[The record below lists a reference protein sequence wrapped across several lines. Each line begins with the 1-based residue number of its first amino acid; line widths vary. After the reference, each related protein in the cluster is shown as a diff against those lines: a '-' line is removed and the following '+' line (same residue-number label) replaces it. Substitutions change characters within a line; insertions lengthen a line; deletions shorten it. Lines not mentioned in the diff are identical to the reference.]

1 MSKATPAAPIPIPAE
16 AGESLPASIAR
27 TVIAPSFVNARTI
40 ETLVNV
46 EGVELPA
53 LIDALGTQTSAVA
66 SNNLNRPAAVL
77 TAQAHTLDALFNS
90 LARLAFKN
98 TGNLEAFDRIM
109 RLALRAQAQTRETAA
124 AIGVLKNPP
133 TLIARQTNVA
143 HGPQQVNNGQPALSP
158 PSAPNELLETPAHGE
173 RLDGAASS
181 ETNRSDPSVAT
192 VGAGH
197 GADHARG

>member
-1 MSKATPAAPIPIPAE
+1 MSKASPAAPIPVPAE

-27 TVIAPSFVNARTI
+27 TVISPSFVNARTI

-53 LIDALGTQTSAVA
+53 LIDALGTQTTAVA

-133 TLIARQTNVA
+133 TLIGRQTNVA
-143 HGPQQVNNGQPALSP
+143 HGPQQVNNGPPALSP

-173 RLDGAASS
+173 RLDAAASS
-181 ETNRSDPSVAT
+181 EAGRGDPGMAT

>member
-1 MSKATPAAPIPIPAE
+1 MGKEATPAPISIPGEPGE
-16 AGESLPASIAR
+16 ALPVSIAKA
-27 TVIAPSFVNARTI
+27 VLAPSFVNARTI
-40 ETLVNV
+40 HSLLNV
-46 EGVELPA
+46 EGAELPE
-53 LIDALGTQTSAVA
+53 LIAEMGRQSSQVA
-66 SNNLNRPAAVL
+66 NNNLNRATAVL

-109 RLALRAQAQTRETAA
+109 RLALRAQSQTCGTVA

-133 TLIARQTNVA
+133 TLIGRQTNVA

-181 ETNRSDPSVAT
+181 EAGRGDPGMAT
-192 VGAGH
+192 LGAGH